1 VIADLQSIRAF
12 DAATGVATFVE
23 RNVFGVSEMG
33 SVTNIA
39 IDGENLILTSWLDGS
54 VKIWDPEARKVLES
68 HTELAG
74 PVSALR
80 YGGQIVVA
88 EHAKGR
94 VIAIEA
100 ASDDEPSHHVEV
112 IASGLPAP
120 TGLAVRDGDLF
131 VGDRERGEIIRIA
144 SEGVPLETAEVI
156 VTKLSSPE
164 GIAATK
170 DGFVVM
176 DGESGRLVEIDASG
190 EARLMATIDAGT
202 SSPTEEQ
209 PPSMVF
215 NGLAVS
221 SDGIVFATGETSR
234 ALYRI
239 ELR

>member
-1 VIADLQSIRAF
+1 
-12 DAATGVATFVE
+12 
-23 RNVFGVSEMG
+23 
-33 SVTNIA
+33 
-39 IDGENLILTSWLDGS
+39 
-54 VKIWDPEARKVLES
+54 
-68 HTELAG
+68 
-74 PVSALR
+74 
-80 YGGQIVVA
+80 
-88 EHAKGR
+88 
-94 VIAIEA
+94 
-100 ASDDEPSHHVEV
+100 
-112 IASGLPAP
+112 
-120 TGLAVRDGDLF
+120 VRDGDLF

-176 DGESGRLVEIDASG
+176 DGASGRLVEIDASG